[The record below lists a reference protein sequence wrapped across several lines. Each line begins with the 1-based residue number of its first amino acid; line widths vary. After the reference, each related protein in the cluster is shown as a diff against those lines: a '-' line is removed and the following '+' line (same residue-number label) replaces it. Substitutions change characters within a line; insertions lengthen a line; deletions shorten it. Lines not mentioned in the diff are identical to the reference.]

1 LNPQGLIIV
10 EKLLIWY
17 VSVVSSSQKT
27 TEPEKQL
34 MRKLSQIWFEV
45 QEVLFPFIEKEVE
58 EPLTKKLKR
67 LITTLELIRLED
79 MVRVPKYWQGQ
90 SPKNRRQIARAFMAK
105 AVYNMD
111 TTRELIDRLKISP
124 ALRRICGWQKICDVP
139 HESSFSRA
147 FKEFSESGLA
157 QVVHESVIKEHMGDE
172 VIGHISRDSTSID
185 AREKPVRKKIKAVKA
200 KKKRGRPRKG
210 EVRVKEL
217 TRIER
222 QQSMGV
228 KEMLEELP
236 KACDV
241 GTKINSKGYKKS
253 WTGYKLHI
261 DAADGH
267 IPISCVLTS
276 ASVHDSQVALPLA
289 ELSSQQVNSLYDLM
303 DSAYDSPIIKQH
315 SRSLGHVPIVD
326 VNPRGNKIRK
336 QELKEKAQRFKTINF
351 KNPADVRYNERS
363 NVERVNGRL
372 KDEFGGKMVRVRG
385 HAKVMTHLMF
395 GIIALTADQLM
406 RFVT

>member
-1 LNPQGLIIV
+1 
-10 EKLLIWY
+10 
-17 VSVVSSSQKT
+17 
-27 TEPEKQL
+27 

-45 QEVLFPFIEKEVE
+45 QEVLFPFIEKQVE
-58 EPLTKKLKR
+58 EPLTEKLKH
-67 LITTLELIRLED
+67 LVTTLELIRIEN
-79 MVRVPKYWQGQ
+79 MVLVPKYWQGR
-90 SPKNRRQIARAFMAK
+90 SPRYRKQIARAFVAK

-124 ALRRICGWQKICDVP
+124 ALRRICGWEKISDIP

-147 FKEFSESGLA
+147 FKEFSESGLT
-157 QVVHESVIKEHMGDE
+157 QIVHSRLIKQYMGDKI
-172 VIGHISRDSTSID
+172 VGHISRDSTSID
-185 AREKPVRKKIKAVKA
+185 AREKPVKKIKILKP

-210 EVRVKEL
+210 EVRIKEL
-217 TRIER
+217 TRLER
-222 QQSMGV
+222 QQSMEA

-241 GTKINSKGYKKS
+241 GTKRNSKGYKKS
-253 WTGYKLHI
+253 WVGYKLHI

-276 ASVHDSQVALPLA
+276 ASLHDSQAALPLA
-289 ELSSQQVNSLYDLM
+289 ELTNQRVTNLYDLM

-315 SRSLGHVPIVD
+315 SRSLKHVPIID
-326 VNPRGNKIRK
+326 INPRGNKKRK
-336 QELKEKAQRFKTINF
+336 IELKEEAHRFGVINF
-351 KNPADVRYNERS
+351 KNPADTRYNERS

-385 HAKVMTHLMF
+385 YAKVMTHLMF
-395 GIIALTADQLM
+395 GIIALTSDQLM

>member
-1 LNPQGLIIV
+1 
-10 EKLLIWY
+10 
-17 VSVVSSSQKT
+17 
-27 TEPEKQL
+27 

-45 QEVLFPFIEKEVE
+45 QEVLFPFIEKQVE
-58 EPLTKKLKR
+58 EPLTEKLKH
-67 LITTLELIRLED
+67 LVTTLELIRIEN
-79 MVRVPKYWQGQ
+79 MVLVPKYWQGR
-90 SPKNRRQIARAFMAK
+90 SPRYRKQIARAFVAK

-124 ALRRICGWQKICDVP
+124 ALRRICGWEKISDIP

-147 FKEFSESGLA
+147 FKEFSESGLT
-157 QVVHESVIKEHMGDE
+157 QIVHSRLIKQYMGDKI
-172 VIGHISRDSTSID
+172 VGHISRDSTSID
-185 AREKPVRKKIKAVKA
+185 AREKPVKKIKILKP

-210 EVRVKEL
+210 EVRIKEL
-217 TRIER
+217 TRLER
-222 QQSMGV
+222 QQSMEA

-241 GTKINSKGYKKS
+241 GTKRNSKGYKKS
-253 WTGYKLHI
+253 WVGYKLHI

-276 ASVHDSQVALPLA
+276 ASLHDSQAALPLA
-289 ELSSQQVNSLYDLM
+289 ELTSQRVTNLYDLM

-315 SRSLGHVPIVD
+315 SRSLKHVPIID
-326 VNPRGNKIRK
+326 INPRGNKKRK
-336 QELKEKAQRFKTINF
+336 IELKEEAHRFRVINF
-351 KNPADVRYNERS
+351 KNPADTRYNERS

-385 HAKVMTHLMF
+385 YAKVMTHLMF
-395 GIIALTADQLM
+395 GIIALTSDQLM

>member
-1 LNPQGLIIV
+1 
-10 EKLLIWY
+10 
-17 VSVVSSSQKT
+17 
-27 TEPEKQL
+27 

-45 QEVLFPFIEKEVE
+45 QGVLFPFIEKQVE
-58 EPLTKKLKR
+58 EPLTEKLKH
-67 LITTLELIRLED
+67 LVTTLELIRIED
-79 MVRVPKYWQGQ
+79 KVRVPEYWQGR
-90 SPKNRRQIARAFMAK
+90 SPKYRKQIARAFVAK

-124 ALRRICGWQKICDVP
+124 ALRRICGWEKISDIP

-147 FKEFSESGLA
+147 FKEFSESKLT
-157 QVVHESVIKEHMGDE
+157 QVIHSRLIKQHMGDRI
-172 VIGHISRDSTSID
+172 IGHISRDSTSID
-185 AREKPVRKKIKAVKA
+185 AREKPVKKIKVLKP
-200 KKKRGRPRKG
+200 KKKRGRPKKG
-210 EVRVKEL
+210 EARIKEL
-217 TRIER
+217 TRLER
-222 QQSMGV
+222 QQSMGG

-241 GTKINSKGYKKS
+241 GTKMNSKGYKKS
-253 WTGYKLHI
+253 WVGYKLHI

-276 ASVHDSQVALPLA
+276 ASLHDSQVALPLA
-289 ELSSQQVNSLYDLM
+289 ELTSQQVTNLYDLM

-315 SRSLGHVPIVD
+315 SRSLEHVPIID
-326 VNPRGNKIRK
+326 INPRGNKKRK
-336 QELKEKAQRFKTINF
+336 IELKEESLRFGVINF
-351 KNPADVRYNERS
+351 KNPTDIRYNERS

-385 HAKVMTHLMF
+385 YAKVMTHLMF
-395 GIIALTADQLM
+395 GIIALTSDQLM

>member
-1 LNPQGLIIV
+1 
-10 EKLLIWY
+10 
-17 VSVVSSSQKT
+17 
-27 TEPEKQL
+27 

-58 EPLTKKLKR
+58 EPLTAKLKQ
-67 LITTLELIRLED
+67 LVTTLELIRIED
-79 MVRVPKYWQGQ
+79 LVWVPEYWQGQ
-90 SPKNRRQIARAFMAK
+90 PPKNRKQIARAFIAK
-105 AVYNMD
+105 AIYNMD

-124 ALRRICGWQKICDVP
+124 ALRRICGWQKACDVP

-147 FKEFSESGLA
+147 FKEFSESGLV
-157 QVVHESVIKEHMGDE
+157 QITHSSVIKEHMGDKI
-172 VIGHISRDSTSID
+172 IGHISRDSTSID
-185 AREKPVRKKIKAVKA
+185 AREKPMKKLKTVKQ

-210 EVRVKEL
+210 EVRIKEP
-217 TRIER
+217 TRLER
-222 QQSMGV
+222 QQFMENQ
-228 KEMLEELP
+228 EMLEDLP

-241 GTKINSKGYKKS
+241 GTKMNSKGYKKS

-276 ASVHDSQVALPLA
+276 ASLHDSQVALPLA
-289 ELSSQQVNSLYDLM
+289 ELTNHQVSSLYDLM

-315 SRSLGHVPIVD
+315 SRSLGHVPIID
-326 VNPRGNKIRK
+326 MNPRGNKERK
-336 QELKEKAQRFKTINF
+336 QELKAEAKRCKFFNF
-351 KNPADVRYNERS
+351 KNPGDVRYNERS

-395 GIIALTADQLM
+395 GVLVLTADQLI

>member
-1 LNPQGLIIV
+1 
-10 EKLLIWY
+10 
-17 VSVVSSSQKT
+17 
-27 TEPEKQL
+27 

-45 QEVLFPFIEKEVE
+45 QGVLFPFIEKEVE
-58 EPLTKKLKR
+58 EPLTEKLKQ
-67 LITTLELIRLED
+67 LITTLELIRIED
-79 MVRVPKYWQGQ
+79 RVQVPKYWQGQ

-124 ALRRICGWQKICDVP
+124 ALRRICGWQKSCDVP

-157 QVVHESVIKEHMGDE
+157 QVVHENVIKEHMGDKI
-172 VIGHISRDSTSID
+172 VGHISRDSTSID

-200 KKKRGRPRKG
+200 KKKRGRPRKD

-222 QQSMGV
+222 QQSMAV
-228 KEMLEELP
+228 EEMLKELP
-236 KACDV
+236 KVCDV

-253 WTGYKLHI
+253 WSGYKLHI

-289 ELSSQQVNSLYDLM
+289 ELTSQQISSLYDLM

-326 VNPRGNKIRK
+326 ENPRGNKKRK
-336 QELKEKAQRFKTINF
+336 QELKEEAQRFNFINF
-351 KNPADVRYNERS
+351 KKPADIRYNERS

-372 KDEFGGKMVRVRG
+372 KDEFGGKMIRVRG
-385 HAKVMTHLMF
+385 HAKVMTHLTF